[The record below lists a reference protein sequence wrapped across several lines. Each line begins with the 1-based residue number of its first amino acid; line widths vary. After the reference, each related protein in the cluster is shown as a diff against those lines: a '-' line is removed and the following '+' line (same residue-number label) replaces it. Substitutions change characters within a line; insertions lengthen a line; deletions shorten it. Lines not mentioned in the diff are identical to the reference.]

1 MSIKSRNLF
10 YSFHI
15 DGSFLNN
22 TVWMIQSYF
31 CGHNFKTVLS
41 VSKDCTLSYQTVQS
55 RLKAS
60 SGSIC
65 QCSGLCNLD
74 NKKVNQNDHI
84 NYSVPDVYI
93 QC

>member
-15 DGSFLNN
+15 DGFFLSN

-41 VSKDCTLSYQTVQS
+41 VSKVCIFIISNSEEPPESLIWHARIQKVLSE
-55 RLKAS
+55 
-60 SGSIC
+60 GSN
-65 QCSGLCNLD
+65 QD
-74 NKKVNQNDHI
+74 KVLFCF
-84 NYSVPDVYI
+84 VF
-93 QC
+93 